1 MIARTILLDYCA
13 KRKKLISIMSYGIE
27 RWCSLFCFTIYSL
40 VYM

>member
-13 KRKKLISIMSYGIE
+13 KRKKLISMSYEIE